1 MASSPDKLLSD
12 LTAALLDSS
21 NGFSSTLPAVEKQMY
36 ARVLELMADLDKSN
50 GRLKISAKNIRI
62 IGQIRRELNAIIL
75 TPKYRKAVQD
85 FVDSFDAIEK
95 LQIGYFDTIVDG
107 YKPNSV
113 MKALKAE
120 TIEAVKGNMLDVGI
134 QYNISQRIADTLRQ
148 QVTSGGK
155 YSDLV
160 DNIRET
166 MVGDGQGALQKYANT
181 YANDA
186 LYTYSR
192 QYNTIFTEDAG
203 IEWYQWGGGL
213 QDTSREFCKAMEKA
227 SRAGGCLEYIHVSQF
242 DELISG
248 NVCGDRVP
256 INPKTD
262 LPDGFKKG
270 TNPANF
276 ITNVGGWNCRHEL
289 MPVSDA
295 VVPERFKE
303 KIQK

>member
-1 MASSPDKLLSD
+1 MAKNPDKLLSD
-12 LTAALLDSS
+12 LTAALLESS
-21 NGFSSTLPAVEKQMY
+21 SGFSSSLPAIEKQMY

-75 TPKYRKAVQD
+75 TPKYRKAVAD
-85 FVDSFDAIEK
+85 FVDSFDAIEQ

-107 YKPNSV
+107 YQANSV

-120 TIEAVKGNMLDVGI
+120 TIEAVKSNMLDVGI

-213 QDTSREFCKAMEKA
+213 QKTSREFCKAMEA
-227 SRAGGCLEYIHVSQF
+227 ATRPGGCLEYIHVSQF

-248 NVCGDRVP
+248 NVCGKNVP
-256 INPKTD
+256 INPKTG

-270 TNPANF
+270 TTPANF
-276 ITNVGGWNCRHEL
+276 ITNVGGWGCKHEL

-295 VVPERFKE
+295 VVPESLKKKF
-303 KIQK
+303 QK